1 MFWMKKVNIKFIF
14 GIDWEY
20 VWNRFGINF
29 EDWFKYF
36 QIIIL
41 GMDILDIA
49 TLKKIIEKVPED
61 FDLEFD
67 DRNTTH
73 KISDK
78 VEIDVGEKKL
88 ILKIYWF
95 V

>member
-1 MFWMKKVNIKFIF
+1 MKNFIW
-14 GIDWEY
+14 D
-20 VWNRFGINF
+20 RFGISS

-41 GMDILDIA
+41 DMDVLDIA

-61 FDLEFD
+61 FEVEFD
-67 DRNTTH
+67 DRDTTH

-78 VEIDVGEKKL
+78 VEIDVSDKKL

-95 V
+95 M